1 MPQAQTNGLV
11 LEYEEF
17 GEPADPPILLV
28 MGLSAQMTVWPED
41 FCRRLADR
49 GHRVIRFDNR
59 DVGLS
64 TWFDQCPVGDP
75 VEAFLTFLGGGTV
88 ESPYAMADLADDA
101 VGLLDAVGLDSV
113 HVVGASF
120 GGMIAQRIAIGHPD
134 RVRSLTSIMSMPRVI
149 PMDLE
154 VALSLQASD
163 VDPADHEAVVTS
175 EVAAAR
181 LYAGTGFTFDEE
193 GVRRRS
199 LANLNRAWHPDG
211 GVRQAFAAL
220 ADEDRRPCLWEVA
233 VPALVI
239 HGTEDPLVVPQGG
252 QETADAIP
260 GAELVWIEGMG
271 HEMPEAAWP
280 QILDP
285 ISALIARAETL

>member
-41 FCRRLADR
+41 FCRGLADR
-49 GHRVIRFDNR
+49 GHWVIRFDNR

-88 ESPYAMADLADDA
+88 ESPYALSDLADDA

-120 GGMIAQRIAIGHPD
+120 GGMIAQRITIGHPD

-163 VDPADHEAVVTS
+163 VDPSDHEAVVTS

-271 HEMPEAAWP
+271 HELPEAAWP

-285 ISALIARAETL
+285 ICALVARVEGA

>member
-1 MPQAQTNGLV
+1 MRSNKKVSFELV
-11 LEYEEF
+11 KKISKAAELTVNF
-17 GEPADPPILLV
+17 SPPPDSRRPTPNPFAPSLPA
-28 MGLSAQMTVWPED
+28 
-41 FCRRLADR
+41 ADAD
-49 GHRVIRFDNR
+49 GDGN
-59 DVGLS
+59 
-64 TWFDQCPVGDP
+64 VGD
-75 VEAFLTFLGGGTV
+75 
-88 ESPYAMADLADDA
+88 
-101 VGLLDAVGLDSV
+101 
-113 HVVGASF
+113 
-120 GGMIAQRIAIGHPD
+120 
-134 RVRSLTSIMSMPRVI
+134 VRSSGTSCADANEATARRQARARLGACRCAAAAGGAGDNGNVDDSISST
-149 PMDLE
+149 
-154 VALSLQASD
+154 AL
-163 VDPADHEAVVTS
+163 AVVPTS
-175 EVAAAR
+175 TGFAASGVAAAR

-193 GVRRRS
+193 GARRQS
-199 LANLNRAWHPDG
+199 LANLKRAWHPDG

-220 ADEDRRPCLWEVA
+220 ADDDRRPGLAEVT

>member
-41 FCRRLADR
+41 FCRGLADR
-49 GHRVIRFDNR
+49 GHWVIRFDNR

-88 ESPYAMADLADDA
+88 ESPYALSDLADDA

-120 GGMIAQRIAIGHPD
+120 GGMIAQRITIGHPD

-163 VDPADHEAVVTS
+163 VDPSDHEAVVTS

-220 ADEDRRPCLWEVA
+220 ADEDRRPCLGEVA

-271 HEMPEAAWP
+271 HELPEAAWP

-285 ISALIARAETL
+285 ICALVARVEGA